1 MFSEKPHGVMNAFG
15 ANTHQGISRN
25 YNEDKV
31 AIIANIQKPKHK
43 QISPW
48 PVCSFFAIYDGHG
61 GHKCANFMKENLH
74 WIIINQACFP

>member
-1 MFSEKPHGVMNAFG
+1 MQNCSPKKKLCLPPKLANFHPAMFSEKPHGVMNAFG

-43 QISPW
+43 
-48 PVCSFFAIYDGHG
+48 
-61 GHKCANFMKENLH
+61 
-74 WIIINQACFP
+74 